1 MALTSECEKH
11 DWSWDPADDVGC
23 PVCYGIAGE
32 QERIINLLP
41 KDLRFWIGN
50 RAYNKLI
57 AHIKGEN
64 K

>member
-1 MALTSECEKH
+1 MGKMKDLYTAGVT
-11 DWSWDPADDVGC
+11 DVNSYLIGKSD
-23 PVCYGIAGE
+23 E
-32 QERIINLLP
+32 QERIIKLLP